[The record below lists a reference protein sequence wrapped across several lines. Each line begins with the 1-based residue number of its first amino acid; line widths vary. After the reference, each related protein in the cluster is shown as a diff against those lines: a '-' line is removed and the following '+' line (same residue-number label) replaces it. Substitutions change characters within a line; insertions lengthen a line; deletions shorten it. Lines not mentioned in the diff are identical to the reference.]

1 MPLEIRQIGIRLQ
14 VDGGQGRQDADG
26 SDVEPNRSAGLTQDE
41 RASIIDECVRRV
53 LRELKL
59 ASER

>member
-14 VDGGQGRQDADG
+14 VEDGPGQPPREGAGEAQARG
-26 SDVEPNRSAGLTQDE
+26 AGLSQDE